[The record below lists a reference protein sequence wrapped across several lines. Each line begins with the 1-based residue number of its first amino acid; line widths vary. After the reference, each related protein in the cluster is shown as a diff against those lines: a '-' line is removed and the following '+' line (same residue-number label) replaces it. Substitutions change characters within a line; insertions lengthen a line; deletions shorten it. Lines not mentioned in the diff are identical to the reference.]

1 MILVNRHIWHNDR
14 FFERSHNGP
23 EKYILLSRRYMSRF
37 LIYIFSKYFHIFNSQ
52 WGDFPLRVFHNYGG
66 SILLNTCVLFTPLA
80 YSCSTFRLFT
90 IIFIFK
96 KCSFTSKPTWEKK
109 DCFFC
114 TYLQEIRK
122 TVLEAAFGKTSLVIY

>member
-1 MILVNRHIWHNDR
+1 MNRHIWHNES

-52 WGDFPLRVFHNYGG
+52 WDFPLRVFHNYGG
-66 SILLNTCVLFTPLA
+66 STLLNTCVLFTPCA

-96 KCSFTSKPTWEKK
+96 KCCFTSKPTWEKK
-109 DCFFC
+109 RLFLLYIPSRNKKNGPWRSVWKNISCD
-114 TYLQEIRK
+114 L
-122 TVLEAAFGKTSLVIY
+122 LESN